1 VGRYAGPGDNERKG
15 RERSARGPLREEW
28 AGARPTRGKR
38 GRRGVC
44 WASGGF
50 GPWKE
55 REEEGVLAHAGE
67 RGGKRAGLG
76 QDFELG
82 CLLLFSFL
90 FFFCFSNSLIQTIL
104 FEFKYNLNSNLYTQ
118 HK

>member
-1 VGRYAGPGDNERKG
+1 VY
-15 RERSARGPLREEW
+15 
-28 AGARPTRGKR
+28 
-38 GRRGVC
+38 

-55 REEEGVLAHAGE
+55 REEKGVLAHAGE
-67 RGGKRAGLG
+67 RGGKGAGLG

-90 FFFCFSNSLIQTIL
+90 FFFCFSNSLIQTNYL
-104 FEFKYNLNSNLYTQ
+104 NSKHNLNSNL
-118 HK
+118 